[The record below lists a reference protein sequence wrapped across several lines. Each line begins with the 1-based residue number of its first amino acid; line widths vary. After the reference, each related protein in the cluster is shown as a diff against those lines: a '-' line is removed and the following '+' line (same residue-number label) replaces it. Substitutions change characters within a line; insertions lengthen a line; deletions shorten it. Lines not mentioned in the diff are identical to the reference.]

1 MAVLAQFEIN
11 DQSDQSAKYY
21 REGRRSP
28 KESTPSWLAVAVA
41 GLPVSSLLLLYW
53 LQFDVGEKYPCVEQI
68 NMSLDHGH

>member
-21 REGRRSP
+21 REGRRS
-28 KESTPSWLAVAVA
+28 SQGVHTLLASCSWFTRAVAV
-41 GLPVSSLLLLYW
+41 LTTE
-53 LQFDVGEKYPCVEQI
+53 FDVGEKYPCVEQI